1 MVQDETDYSLVDSAK
16 VKLLN
21 EILNSLTWGENFNKL
36 EETCLKRILEGNDVL
51 APIMHLGGKGQ
62 IRVRSNYPIIN
73 YKTQNL
79 AEESSRRE
87 RLSKMLAA
95 ICRIGILKAHRWVGP
110 V

>member
-1 MVQDETDYSLVDSAK
+1 MVQDETDYSFVDRAK

-21 EILNSLTWGENFNKL
+21 LKFVDLGENFNKL
-36 EETCLKRILEGNDVL
+36 EETCLNRILEGNDVL

-62 IRVRSNYPIIN
+62 IRARSNYPIIN
-73 YKTQNL
+73 YKNQNL
-79 AEESSRRE
+79 AEESSRE